1 MFKLVHTSTE
11 NSIDSWYLRISNG
24 SSKQELIKIEKLI
37 FSNQPSMES
46 KLSTTEEFKN
56 CLMLNFFTFTE
67 CPWAFGQFH
76 VSGGEMSFP
85 GLY

>member
-1 MFKLVHTSTE
+1 
-11 NSIDSWYLRISNG
+11 
-24 SSKQELIKIEKLI
+24 
-37 FSNQPSMES
+37 MES
-46 KLSTTEEFKN
+46 KLSTAEELKN

-85 GLY
+85 GLYCEVSGQ